1 MNIDAGAAALP
12 WGSEK
17 SQRNPNR
24 SSSSNMAHL
33 TQIRQSFLDLI
44 KRLDKNPVGAP
55 FAESLV
61 EILEILYTEEE
72 AKIGA
77 NFPLHATPAETLAKK
92 MGRDPGELKHILDE
106 MANKGLV
113 VDTVKNGKTY
123 WRLTPLMIGLFEF
136 TFMRTGRG
144 LPMKRLAELMHR
156 YRMEDG
162 LGRDFFGSETP
173 MSRTLVFEDLIKPVK
188 SEVLPYEKAS
198 EIIRNAKI
206 GSLQMCYCRH
216 EAQHRGTACDA
227 PIEDVCTA
235 LGPAADYLIR
245 RGFARKASVDEM
257 LEVLDR
263 TEKMG
268 LVHIADNVREGVAFI
283 CHCCACC
290 CGLLAGIR
298 TLHIPHAVAPS
309 GFIPQIDLEACVGCG
324 MCETRCP
331 VHAMTLNEETGYP
344 ACDADRCLG
353 CGVCATGC
361 PAEAIAMVRRENW
374 TPPPKNAAEKFLR
387 IAKEKGK
394 I

>member
-1 MNIDAGAAALP
+1 
-12 WGSEK
+12 
-17 SQRNPNR
+17 
-24 SSSSNMAHL
+24 MAHL
-33 TQIRQSFLDLI
+33 TQIKQSFLDLI
-44 KRLDKNPVGAP
+44 ERLDKNPIGAP
-55 FAESLV
+55 FADSLI
-61 EILEILYTEEE
+61 EILQILYTEEE

-77 NFPLHATPAETLAKK
+77 NFPLHATTTEDLAKRLGLETEK
-92 MGRDPGELKHILDE
+92 LEALLNT

-136 TFMRTGRG
+136 TFMRTGTG

-162 LGRDFFGSETP
+162 LGKEFFGSETQ
-173 MSRTLVFEDLIKPVK
+173 MSRTLVFEDLIKPIK
-188 SEVLPYEKAS
+188 TEVLPYEKAS
-198 EIIRNAKI
+198 EIIRQSKI

-216 EAQHRGTACDA
+216 EAQHRGTVCDA

-263 TEKMG
+263 TEKLG
-268 LVHIADNVREGVAFI
+268 LVHIADNVQEGVAFI
-283 CHCCACC
+283 CHCCSCC
-290 CGLLAGIR
+290 CGLLAGINK
-298 TLHIPHAVAPS
+298 LDIPNAVAPS
-309 GFIPQIDLEACVGCG
+309 GFLPKVDMEVCVGCG
-324 MCETRCP
+324 LCAERCP
-331 VHAMTLNEETGYP
+331 VNAIELEDLENKP
-344 ACDADRCLG
+344 IINADRCLG
-353 CGVCATGC
+353 CGVCASGC
-361 PAEAIAMVRRENW
+361 PTEAITMVRRENW
-374 TPPPKNAAEKFLR
+374 TPPPRNTAEKFLR

>member
-1 MNIDAGAAALP
+1 
-12 WGSEK
+12 
-17 SQRNPNR
+17 
-24 SSSSNMAHL
+24 MAHL
-33 TQIRQSFLDLI
+33 TQIKQSFLDLI
-44 KRLDKNPVGAP
+44 ERLDKNPVGAP
-55 FAESLV
+55 FAESLL
-61 EILEILYTEEE
+61 EILQILYTEEE

-77 NFPLHATPAETLAKK
+77 NFPLHATTTEDLSKRLGMEPNTLAALL
-92 MGRDPGELKHILDE
+92 ET

-113 VDTVKNGKTY
+113 VDMVKNGKTY

-136 TFMRTGRG
+136 TFMRAGMG

-162 LGRDFFGSETP
+162 LGKEFFGSETQ

-188 SEVLPYEKAS
+188 TEVLPYERAS
-198 EIIRNAKI
+198 EIIRQAKV

-216 EAQHRGTACDA
+216 EAQHRGTVCDA

-245 RGFARKASVDEM
+245 RGFAREASVDEM

-263 TEKMG
+263 TEKLG
-268 LVHIADNVREGVAFI
+268 LVHLADNVQEGVAFI
-283 CHCCACC
+283 CHCCPCC
-290 CGLLAGIR
+290 CGLLAGINK
-298 TLHIPHAVAPS
+298 LHIPQAVAPS
-309 GFIPQIDLEACVGCG
+309 GFLPQVNREACVGCG
-324 MCETRCP
+324 LCAERCP
-331 VHAMTLNEETGYP
+331 VNAIVLDDSENKPIIDG
-344 ACDADRCLG
+344 DRCLG

-361 PAEAIAMVRRENW
+361 PTEAIRMIRREAW
-374 TPPPKNAAEKFLR
+374 TPPPKTTAEKFLR